1 MSVQT
6 PMQVAVGLALPNC
19 DKDLIR
25 DRKKGCS
32 LFNTKGKDIVKM
44 EAKKCATLLFAA
56 LFAILLLSTGCKHSS
71 SSEDEDLVG
80 DWFKRSDFEG
90 VPRSSAAVFTIGD
103 KAYVGLGYDGEN
115 RLTDFWQYDPQL
127 NNWTRKKDFP
137 GAARNG
143 AVAFSIDP
151 NGYVGTG
158 YDGTNRLKDFY
169 KYDPSTDSWVQIADF
184 GGTARYG
191 AVAFSI
197 GTKGYVAT
205 GDDGSF
211 LKDLWEYDPLTNQWT
226 QKVSLGGSKRRNA
239 VAFVVD
245 GKAYVCT
252 GVDNGVYEDDLWEYD
267 PSSGLWTGKR
277 SIANVS
283 DESYDDK
290 YSDIVGTNKVAFSIS
305 GKGYVV
311 TGGSGTT
318 GNSVW
323 EYDPSTDLWQQKT
336 SFEGTSRMEAVGF
349 VLGSYTY
356 VSTGRNGSY
365 YFDDLWGFGPG
376 AEQGTLS
383 KQGFIVSP

>member
-1 MSVQT
+1 MG
-6 PMQVAVGLALPNC
+6 AN
-19 DKDLIR
+19 
-25 DRKKGCS
+25 
-32 LFNTKGKDIVKM
+32 
-44 EAKKCATLLFAA
+44 KCAVRSIAA
-56 LFAILLLSTGCKHSS
+56 LFAILVLTMGCKESS

-90 VPRSSAAVFTIGD
+90 VPRSSAVAFTIGD
-103 KAYVGLGYDGEN
+103 KGYVGLGYDGED

-143 AVAFSIDP
+143 AVAFSIDS

-169 KYDPSTDSWVQIADF
+169 RYDPSADSWVQMADF
-184 GGTARYG
+184 DGTARYG

-226 QKVSLGGSKRRNA
+226 RLVSLGGAKRRHA
-239 VAFVVD
+239 VAFVINSR
-245 GKAYVCT
+245 AYVCT
-252 GVDNGVYEDDLWEYD
+252 GVDNGAYENDLWEYD

-283 DESYDDK
+283 DESYDDE
-290 YSDIVGTNKVAFSIS
+290 YSDIVGTNKVALSIS

-311 TGGSGTT
+311 TGGSGAA
-318 GNSVW
+318 GGSVW

-349 VLGSYTY
+349 VLGSYGY
-356 VSTGRNGSY
+356 VATGRNGSY
-365 YFDDLWGFGPG
+365 YFDDLLGFGPG
-376 AEQGTLS
+376 STQGTIG